1 MLVNTVIAAAYQGLF
16 DLMSNEHGLNLTK
29 SEMDEIINEARKVS
43 EKVNGLEF
51 DRKVRT
57 QYNISNKSNTT
68 I

>member
-57 QYNISNKSNTT
+57 GYNISNKSNTT
-68 I
+68 T

>member
-68 I
+68 T